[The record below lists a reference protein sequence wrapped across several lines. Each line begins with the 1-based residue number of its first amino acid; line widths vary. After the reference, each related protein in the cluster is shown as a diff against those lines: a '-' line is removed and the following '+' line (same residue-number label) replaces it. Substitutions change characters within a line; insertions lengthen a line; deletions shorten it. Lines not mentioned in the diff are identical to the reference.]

1 MRQQEVW
8 GRENQAV
15 AVEGLAASG
24 LARSRLAKSV
34 HDAAWSRSVAM
45 LDYKAQRYGRTFVT
59 VGRFEPT
66 SQVCCARGHRDGPE
80 PLNVREWTCPARG
93 TRRDRDY
100 NAAKNMKA
108 SAGLAASACRAP
120 VRPEPDLVPR

>member
-1 MRQQEVW
+1 MSSPLAPSRRRGDRRVGACCLMRQQEVW

-45 LDYKAQRYGRTFVT
+45 LDYKAQRYGRPFVS

-66 SQVCCARGHRDGPE
+66 SQVCCACGHRDG
-80 PLNVREWTCPARG
+80 A
-93 TRRDRDY
+93 
-100 NAAKNMKA
+100 
-108 SAGLAASACRAP
+108 RAP
-120 VRPEPDLVPR
+120 